1 MTMPVRGL
9 GADVATV
16 LDRVSALLAAPG
28 VRRVVPGPR
37 HWSIFDSL
45 CRELGATGNHVP
57 DCYLAAIAI
66 ERKATFVSRD
76 RFFSTVPG
84 LDWIDLPQAT

>member
-16 LDRVSALLAAPG
+16 LDRVAALLAAPG

-37 HWSIFDSL
+37 HWAIFDSL
-45 CRELGATGNHVP
+45 CRELAATGNLVP
-57 DCYLAAIAI
+57 NCFLAAIAI
-66 ERKATFVSRD
+66 EKKATFVSRD
-76 RFFSTVPG
+76 RFFATVPG
-84 LDWIDLPQAT
+84 LDWIDLPDTA